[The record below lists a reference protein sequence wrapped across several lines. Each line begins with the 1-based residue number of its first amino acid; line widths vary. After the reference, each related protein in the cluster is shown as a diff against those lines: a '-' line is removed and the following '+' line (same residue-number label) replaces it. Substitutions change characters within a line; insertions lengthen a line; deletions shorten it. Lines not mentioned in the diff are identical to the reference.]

1 MAIYTAKTGY
11 QIKVQRGSISLHWVI
26 IMAPHDIANYVVVHE
41 LYHMIHH
48 NHSPAFWQQVEKVL
62 SNYRDCRDWLKLH
75 GWERKVHAHSPNKWV
90 SWWATW
96 F

>member
-41 LYHMIHH
+41 LSHMIHH

-62 SNYRDCRDWLKLH
+62 PNYRECRDWLKHH
-75 GWERKVHAHSPNKWV
+75 GQELKV
-90 SWWATW
+90 
-96 F
+96 